1 LSYIPTPEQA
11 LALTMQY
18 NKEEFH
24 ITHAKTVGHVMGEFA
39 KQYDPE
45 RVDFWTTVG
54 ILHDID
60 FEQWP
65 EQHCVKA
72 NELLHE
78 LDIDE
83 DVIHAVICHGYGICI
98 DVEPTLFMEKVLF
111 ATDELTGLIGAAAL
125 MRPNGISD
133 METKSV
139 VKKFKDKKFAAG
151 CSRDV
156 IRKGAEM
163 LGMELNELIGKT
175 IEAMKTL

>member
-1 LSYIPTPEQA
+1 MSYIPTPEQA
-11 LALTMQY
+11 MALVRQY
-18 NKEEFH
+18 NQEPFH
-24 ITHAKTVGHVMGEFA
+24 LEHAEIVGKVLAHFA
-39 KQYDPE
+39 KDCDPE
-45 RVDFWTTVG
+45 RVEFWRAVG

-72 NELLHE
+72 RTLLQE

-83 DVIHAVICHGYGICI
+83 RVIHAVISHGWGICI
-98 DVEPTLFMEKVLF
+98 DVAPELYMEKVLF
-111 ATDELTGLIGAAAL
+111 AVDELTGLIGAAAL
-125 MRPNGISD
+125 MRPTGISD
-133 METKSV
+133 MEPKSV

-163 LGMELNELIGKT
+163 LGMELNELIALT
-175 IEAMKTL
+175 LDAMRA